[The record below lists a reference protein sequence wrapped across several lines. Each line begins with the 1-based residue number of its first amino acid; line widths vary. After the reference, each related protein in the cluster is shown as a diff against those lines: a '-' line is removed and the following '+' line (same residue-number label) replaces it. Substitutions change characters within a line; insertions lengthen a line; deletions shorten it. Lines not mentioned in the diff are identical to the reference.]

1 MGGMRDLTGRL
12 AVVTGA
18 ANGIGRATALALA
31 AKGAR
36 VMALD
41 VDVEGADATATACIR
56 PGGPT
61 AEGHACDIADADAV
75 EALAKTMVADHG
87 PPAVLV
93 NNAGI
98 GMSGTFLDTP
108 LDAWESIVGV
118 NLMGVVHGCRF
129 FGGPMAE
136 AGAGQVFN
144 LSSGLGFV
152 ATPEQ
157 PAYCSTKAAVL
168 SLSRSLRADW
178 GPRGVGVTAV
188 CPGVVDTGITE
199 RTRFFG
205 DDADRDQ
212 RDATEG
218 FRERAYPPEKVA
230 AAIVRAVGR
239 NPAVITPSPEARLAR
254 VLGRVAP
261 ERAGMLARRAAE
273 RRRRSI
279 GEGDQA

>member
-1 MGGMRDLTGRL
+1 MSSGIRDLRGRL

-18 ANGIGRATALALA
+18 ANGIGRATALAFA
-31 AKGAR
+31 ADGAR
-36 VMALD
+36 VMAIDLD
-41 VDVEGADATATACIR
+41 GEGAEATARACTR
-56 PGGPT
+56 PAGPD
-61 AEGHACDIADADAV
+61 AAGHECDVTDAGAL
-75 EALAKTMVADHG
+75 EALAKAITAEHG

-98 GMSGTFLDTP
+98 GVSGAFLDTP
-108 LDAWESIVGV
+108 LDAWEAIVGV

-129 FGGPMAE
+129 FGGPMVE
-136 AGAGQVFN
+136 ARIGRVFN

-152 ATPEQ
+152 ATPDQ
-157 PAYCSTKAAVL
+157 PAYCATKAAVL

-188 CPGVVDTGITE
+188 CPGVVDTGITQ

-212 RDATEG
+212 RDATDG
-218 FRERAYPPEKVA
+218 FRERAYPPGKVA

-239 NPAVITPSPEARLAR
+239 NPAVLTPSPEARLAR
-254 VLGRVAP
+254 VLGRLAP
-261 ERAGMLARRAAE
+261 ERVGTLARRVAE
-273 RRRRSI
+273 RRRR
-279 GEGDQA
+279 